1 MYLCRSRMMDV
12 EDLKEVISAQ
22 TPIAEIRQR
31 GRYVRPVPWD
41 PDSVIEILWSPPTA
55 PFPGPCSGC
64 LFRSRNWPESHDVRR
79 HRSSLLAW
87 SFWQI
92 SCLLRLGLLG
102 SLWDCEG
109 RIGVWGVSAI
119 SSPNRTATSLS
130 SSTFAAPGAVVSGES
145 CPALASISVS
155 STSRSTKRS

>member
-41 PDSVIEILWSPPTA
+41 PDSVIGILWSPPTA

-64 LFRSRNWPESHDVRR
+64 LFRSRTGPSRTMQGDIGLCCWLGLSGRY
-79 HRSSLLAW
+79 LA
-87 SFWQI
+87 F
-92 SCLLRLGLLG
+92 LRLGLLG

-109 RIGVWGVSAI
+109 RIWGMGSF
-119 SSPNRTATSLS
+119 SHLQP
-130 SSTFAAPGAVVSGES
+130 E
-145 CPALASISVS
+145 
-155 STSRSTKRS
+155 